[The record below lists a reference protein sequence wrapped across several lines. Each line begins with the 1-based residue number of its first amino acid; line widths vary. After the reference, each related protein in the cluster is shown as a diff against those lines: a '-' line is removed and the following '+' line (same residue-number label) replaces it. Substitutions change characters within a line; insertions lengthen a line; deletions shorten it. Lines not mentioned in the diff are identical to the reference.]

1 MLKCVIFDLDGTLTD
16 SAPLITN
23 TVRETMRALA
33 GVDKPADSYLPF
45 VGPPLRDGFA
55 HEGVDPAHID
65 AYIND
70 YRERYE
76 RVQDETPVFLGVPD
90 MLAQLKKSGVR
101 LAIATSKQREV
112 AIEVC
117 EAIGLSH
124 YFDYIAGA
132 VSPHQPSTKANII
145 GDVLAEF
152 ESRSI
157 LDPSRRAHEDTY
169 RDDVLMVGDRIYDIE
184 GAREQGIATVLVT
197 WSGTTP
203 SSECAQAWKV
213 AGSVEELADV
223 LRRNF

>member
-33 GVDKPADSYLPF
+33 GVDKPADAYLPF

-76 RVQDETPVFLGVPD
+76 RVQDKTPVFLGVPD

-117 EAIGLSH
+117 EAIGLSR

-132 VSPHQPSTKANII
+132 VSPINLPQKPISSVTCSQSLNHA
-145 GDVLAEF
+145 LF
-152 ESRSI
+152 SI
-157 LDPSRRAHEDTY
+157 LPVAHTKIHIVTTFSWLAIEFTILKALVSMVSLLCSSRGAGLRRAVSVRRH
-169 RDDVLMVGDRIYDIE
+169 GK
-184 GAREQGIATVLVT
+184 
-197 WSGTTP
+197 W
-203 SSECAQAWKV
+203 QAV
-213 AGSVEELADV
+213 
-223 LRRNF
+223 